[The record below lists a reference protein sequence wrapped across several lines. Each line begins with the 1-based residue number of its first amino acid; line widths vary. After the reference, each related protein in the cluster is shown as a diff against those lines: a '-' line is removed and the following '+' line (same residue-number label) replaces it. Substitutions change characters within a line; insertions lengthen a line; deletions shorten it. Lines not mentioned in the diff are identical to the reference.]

1 MGDNKGFTGVMLI
14 SPGLFDNDS
23 ATEFSLSDSTNVWNA
38 FETLD
43 FGRMIVQQLN
53 LKRELLIIRSEPF
66 SCWTC
71 PACGLVQWKLWK

>member
-1 MGDNKGFTGVMLI
+1 MLI

-38 FETLD
+38 FETFD
-43 FGRMIVQQLN
+43 FGQMMFQQLK
-53 LKRELLIIRSEPF
+53 LKHDLLIVISEPF

-71 PACGLVQWKLWK
+71 PACGLVQWTLWK